1 MLERLENIEKRY
13 NELNEELMSPE
24 VVSDIKKTLSLT
36 REQAGLR
43 EAYDIYQVYKKLLDD
58 IDAANEMVKDPDM
71 AEFAREE
78 LEKYMNEKKDLES
91 KIEVIL
97 LPKDPNDG
105 KNVIVEIRGAAG
117 GDEGNIFAGDLYE
130 MYRKLAEKEGWK
142 IEVLDEERSEAG
154 GYSLISFM
162 VKGENVYSKLKYESG
177 AHRVQRVPA
186 TETQGRVHTSTATVL
201 VMPEAEEVDYEL
213 EFV

>member
-78 LEKYMNEKKDLES
+78 LEK
-91 KIEVIL
+91 
-97 LPKDPNDG
+97 
-105 KNVIVEIRGAAG
+105 
-117 GDEGNIFAGDLYE
+117 
-130 MYRKLAEKEGWK
+130 
-142 IEVLDEERSEAG
+142 
-154 GYSLISFM
+154 
-162 VKGENVYSKLKYESG
+162 
-177 AHRVQRVPA
+177 
-186 TETQGRVHTSTATVL
+186 
-201 VMPEAEEVDYEL
+201 
-213 EFV
+213 